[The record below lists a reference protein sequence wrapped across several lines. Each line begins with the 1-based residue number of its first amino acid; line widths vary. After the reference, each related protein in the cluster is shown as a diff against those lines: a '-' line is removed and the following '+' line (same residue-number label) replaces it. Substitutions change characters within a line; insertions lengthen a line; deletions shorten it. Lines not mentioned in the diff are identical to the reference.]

1 MIILV
6 LDISIPSLYHEL
18 LTVLNFELSCITA
31 ASEGLVRQ
39 TGGLNMTHTLNTRRI
54 SPKPETTNAA
64 ARREA
69 APKPVPL
76 QDAHPTLAWIARLLA
91 RQATREDYRRLSLGC
106 GTIDMTAIMAA
117 TALVIGAVIVL
128 MRHGRWH

>member
-1 MIILV
+1 
-6 LDISIPSLYHEL
+6 
-18 LTVLNFELSCITA
+18 
-31 ASEGLVRQ
+31 
-39 TGGLNMTHTLNTRRI
+39 MTHTLNTRRI
-54 SPKPETTNAA
+54 SPKLEKTSAA
-64 ARREA
+64 AHSDA

-106 GTIDMTAIMAA
+106 GTLEGTALTAA
-117 TALVIGAVIVL
+117 IALVIGAVIVL

>member
-1 MIILV
+1 MESLNIEDIIILV
-6 LDISIPSLYHEL
+6 LAIIIPTRYHEL

-39 TGGLNMTHTLNTRRI
+39 TGGLNMTRTLNTRRI

-64 ARREA
+64 AQREA

-76 QDAHPTLAWIARLLA
+76 QDAHPTLAWIACLLA
-91 RQATREDYRRLSLGC
+91 RQATREDLSAAQPRL
-106 GTIDMTAIMAA
+106 
-117 TALVIGAVIVL
+117 
-128 MRHGRWH
+128 RHH

>member
-1 MIILV
+1 
-6 LDISIPSLYHEL
+6 
-18 LTVLNFELSCITA
+18 
-31 ASEGLVRQ
+31 
-39 TGGLNMTHTLNTRRI
+39 MTHTLNTRRI

-64 ARREA
+64 AHREA

>member
-1 MIILV
+1 
-6 LDISIPSLYHEL
+6 
-18 LTVLNFELSCITA
+18 
-31 ASEGLVRQ
+31 
-39 TGGLNMTHTLNTRRI
+39 MTHTLKTRRI
-54 SPKPETTNAA
+54 SPKLERTNAA
-64 ARREA
+64 APRDA

-106 GTIDMTAIMAA
+106 GTLEGTALTAA
-117 TALVIGAVIVL
+117 IALVIGAVIVL